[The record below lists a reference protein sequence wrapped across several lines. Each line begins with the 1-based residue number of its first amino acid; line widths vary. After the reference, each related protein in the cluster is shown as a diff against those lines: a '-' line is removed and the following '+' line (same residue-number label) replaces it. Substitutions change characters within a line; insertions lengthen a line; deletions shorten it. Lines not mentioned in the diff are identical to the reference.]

1 MIKENLKFL
10 TSLNGVPS
18 QEDAIINHVYEFFKK
33 YNTDVEVDR
42 IGNVISKYKGKNS
55 QRKIMVFAHTDE
67 LGLIV
72 RKIDDNGFIRF
83 ERVGGVST
91 QILPGLV
98 MNILAEKGNIRGV
111 IGTPSHHFISTSQKE
126 NLPTIAEMYIDTGC
140 TSKQQVLDL
149 GIDVGTMIVFDYT
162 WIENGNIVFSKAM
175 DDRVGVAILMDL
187 AQLLGDIEPET
198 DVYLVAAT
206 MEEFNIRGVMPAV
219 RKIRPDVSIG
229 IDITPACDTPEMK
242 YNDISLGKGPALT
255 YMNFHGRGTLAGVLP
270 NIQLVKSFEKIAKD
284 NNIPI
289 QKEVATGVITENA
302 FILFENEGVSVAN
315 VSIPTR
321 YTHTPFEAVHLDD
334 VKQAVSLIHK
344 FLISNQAAKIYGKE
358 RREK

>member
-1 MIKENLKFL
+1 MIKENLKYL

-18 QEDAIINHVYEFFKK
+18 QEDAIINYVYDYFRKHNK
-33 YNTDVEVDR
+33 NVEVDLL
-42 IGNVISKYKGKNS
+42 GNVISHYIGKNS
-55 QRKIMVFAHTDE
+55 DRKVMVFAHTDE
-67 LGLIV
+67 IGLIV
-72 RKIDDNGFIRF
+72 RKIEDNGFIRF

-98 MNILAEKGNIRGV
+98 MKILTEKNDVRGV
-111 IGTPSHHFISTSQKE
+111 IGTPSHHYISTSQKE

-140 TSKQQVLDL
+140 SSKQQVLEM

-162 WIENGNIVFSKAM
+162 WIENGNVVFSKAM
-175 DDRVGVAILMDL
+175 DDRVGVAILLDL
-187 AQLLGDIEPET
+187 AKLLKESQPET

-219 RKIRPDVSIG
+219 RKIKPDVTIG
-229 IDITPACDTPEMK
+229 IDITPACDTPEMS

-270 NIQLVKSFEKIAKD
+270 DIQLVKSFEKIAKES
-284 NNIPI
+284 NIPF
-289 QKEVATGVITENA
+289 QKEVASGVITENA

-315 VSIPTR
+315 ISIPTR
-321 YTHTPFEAVHLDD
+321 YTHTPFEAVHLND

-344 FLISNQAAKIYGKE
+344 FLISDQAAKIYGKG